1 MSGNAK
7 PDGKT
12 GLTRCRKGFATSL
25 SIIIS
30 FLASVAL
37 FNYPITTAFVLG
49 SSIVLAATLLYN
61 KPEPPVS
68 SSQAITR
75 KEVAVAPGSPIG
87 SRAPILG
94 EPEKPSRTSSVISLL
109 GLASGMSSRP
119 SSRAPSR
126 GPSHTDLRGAASSA
140 MYGSQASLH
149 PSSSFLGMTAG
160 SQRSGAAPHVY
171 AVSAP
176 GTPYFYSGAG
186 SGGNS
191 ASALYGLPSDNASG
205 VSPLP
210 VRARGPP
217 PPAQPRRSDS
227 SSSSTN
233 GDSSSAMS
241 ATGSASAS
249 ASVSGRSSGESSTA
263 PKIGGPGYFANGP
276 PGAPAQAPKPA
287 LRVDVSRG

>member
-1 MSGNAK
+1 MNVSAHSRR
-7 PDGKT
+7 T
-12 GLTRCRKGFATSL
+12 VLTLRRKGFATSL

-37 FNYPITTAFVLG
+37 FNYPITTAFVVG

-109 GLASGMSSRP
+109 GLASSMSSRP
-119 SSRAPSR
+119 ASRAPSR
-126 GPSHTDLRGAASSA
+126 GPSQTDLRAVSSA
-140 MYGSQASLH
+140 MYGSHANLH
-149 PSSSFLGMTAG
+149 PSSSFLGMTGA
-160 SQRSGAAPHVY
+160 SQRTGATPHVY
-171 AVSAP
+171 AASAP
-176 GTPYFYSGAG
+176 GTPYVYSTAAP
-186 SGGNS
+186 GGHS
-191 ASALYGLPSDNASG
+191 ASALYGLPPDHASG

-210 VRARGPP
+210 LRARGPP

-241 ATGSASAS
+241 ANGSASAS

-263 PKIGGPGYFANGP
+263 SKIGGPGYFVNGP
-276 PGAPAQAPKPA
+276 PGGPTQTKAA
-287 LRVDVSRG
+287 LRVDIS